1 MLDYILPEFVY
12 DYVPY
17 ASIFTFELRRDNQC
31 MNNVVFN
38 LENCMNIR
46 IKYNGQFVDLNSQKM
61 YPDSAIIDNPSK
73 NLTSFEVLDLQDKYD
88 MPYAKFVA
96 KMESLLVPGDQV
108 ESECSKPYVPNPD
121 PDTLQ
126 YFFEN
131 KFLQN

>member
-1 MLDYILPEFVY
+1 MLDYLMPEFVY

-17 ASIFTFELRRDNQC
+17 ASIFTFELRQDNEC
-31 MNNVVFN
+31 LNNVVFN

-46 IKYNGQFVDLNSQKM
+46 IKYNGQFVDLSNEKT

-88 MPYAKFVA
+88 MPYAKFKA

-108 ESECSKPYVPNPD
+108 EEECSKPYVPNPD
-121 PDTLQ
+121 PETL
-126 YFFEN
+126 
-131 KFLQN
+131 